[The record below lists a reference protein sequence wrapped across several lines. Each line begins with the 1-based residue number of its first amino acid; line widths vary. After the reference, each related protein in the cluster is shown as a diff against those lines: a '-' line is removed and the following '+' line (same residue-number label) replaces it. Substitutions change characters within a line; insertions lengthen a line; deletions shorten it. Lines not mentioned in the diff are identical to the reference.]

1 LIITH
6 RDKPP
11 TTWRSRAILFP
22 EPTHGPFFCFS
33 RQKITGSEFY
43 PLSPTLPPM
52 TETQAEALD
61 LVHWV
66 AEKHGMVMRLNP
78 GDVLL
83 YNNLAL
89 LHGRNAFTDK
99 GEKEGELKGRRHILR
114 LWVRNKKLA
123 WKTPEGLAPDWHTVY
138 GESERRARAHW
149 RIRAEDTDK
158 DRVIGH
164 KNTCS

>member
-1 LIITH
+1 V
-6 RDKPP
+6 
-11 TTWRSRAILFP
+11 WRSRAILFP

-43 PLSPTLPPM
+43 PLSPTLPAM
-52 TETQAEALD
+52 SESQAEALD

-66 AEKHGMVMRLNP
+66 AEKHGLVMRLDP

-89 LHGRNAFTDK
+89 LHGRNAFTDSNA
-99 GEKEGELKGRRHILR
+99 GNTMKGRRHILR
-114 LWVRNKKLA
+114 LWVRNEGRA
-123 WKTPEGLAPDWHTVY
+123 WKTPEGLVPDWHSVY
-138 GESERRARAHW
+138 GDSERRARAHW
-149 RIRAEDTDK
+149 RIRPEDTDK

-164 KNTCS
+164 KATCS